1 MKGDSSRNAEVRRQ
15 LQEARQLLEQAESA
29 MKESNYGA
37 DRWVAHQK
45 VTVERLEQLCS
56 ILDDPSVPV
65 GAFITLAPPPSAEAP
80 RLGNQAS
87 LAKPTQLTLISG
99 KP

>member
-1 MKGDSSRNAEVRRQ
+1 
-15 LQEARQLLEQAESA
+15 

-37 DRWVAHQK
+37 DRWAAHQR
-45 VTVERLEQLCS
+45 VTVERLEQLTS

-65 GAFITLAPPPSAEAP
+65 GAFITLAPPSRAEAP

-87 LAKPTQLTLISG
+87 EARPTQLTLIRG
-99 KP
+99 RA